1 MQENYQKKIFL
12 RTILLTLGSI
22 SFSQQ
27 VLALPYELSCKV
39 TGAYV
44 VNNRSTNQIKGKD
57 IVKKIYPT
65 KLVEN
70 KSEKLSEDFS
80 VIVDIDQGK
89 GTINGSEANIISG
102 RIDVSKE
109 SGPVANPVVLYSSE
123 KNISRSEGPINSDLN
138 SGIFKKKEAKFYKK
152 YLILDKGESSNS
164 KFTLINTF
172 ENIKKETKT
181 YFNTKKVGPYLLDT
195 KSVDYEKEI
204 IQEISYGTCK

>member
-89 GTINGSEANIISG
+89 GTINGSEANIIS
-102 RIDVSKE
+102 RRMDVSNE
-109 SGPVANPVVLYSSE
+109 SGPIANPVVLYSAE
-123 KNISRSEGPINSDLN
+123 KNLLKSEGPINSGFN
-138 SGIFKKKEAKFYKK
+138 SGIFKKKETKIYKK
-152 YLILDKGESSNS
+152 YLMLDKGGSSYS

-172 ENIKKETKT
+172 ENKKREIKI
-181 YFNTKKVGPYLLDT
+181 YSNTKKVYAEYDT
-195 KSVDYEKEI
+195 
-204 IQEISYGTCK
+204 IQEISYGVCK